1 MEGRFSTC
9 WDAVGQLVVLVQK
22 YTPAY
27 SPLRNT
33 GFGLQHTINLLGT
46 YRIQATG
53 PPESRD
59 ADHLELITQNMKPNS
74 GCEKEDV
81 ELSRRSSRRS
91 LIRMSPHTDETVSSV
106 ANTAD
111 PSTWPNFQP
120 YSATPSVRV
129 GENPLKA

>member
-1 MEGRFSTC
+1 MICIRVEGRLSAC
-9 WDAVGQLVVLVQK
+9 WDAVGQLVVLAQS

-33 GFGLQHTINLLGT
+33 GSGLQHTINFFGT
-46 YRIQATG
+46 YRIQATR
-53 PPESRD
+53 PPKSWD
-59 ADHLELITQNMKPNS
+59 ADHLELISQNMKLNA

-81 ELSRRSSRRS
+81 ELSRRS

-111 PSTWPNFQP
+111 TSTWPSFQP
-120 YSATPSVRV
+120 
-129 GENPLKA
+129 